1 MSNDVTLPALGESV
15 TEGTVTR
22 WLKSVGD
29 TVEVDE
35 PLLEVSTDKVD
46 TEIPSPVAGTLNEI
60 LVEEDDTVEVG
71 AVLARIG
78 DAGAAPAQESAPA
91 AESAP
96 AEQSAPAQESA
107 PAPESAPTPQA
118 TASEPAQAEPASSP
132 AAEAAAPSEQE
143 SAPAS
148 GGGGGGEDV
157 TLPAL
162 GESVTEGTVTR
173 WLKSVGDTVEV
184 DEPLLEVSTDKVD
197 TEIPSPVAGTLN
209 EILVEEDDTV
219 EVGAVLA
226 RIGDAGAAPAQESA
240 PAAESAPAEQSAP
253 AQESAPAPASAPA
266 EQSAPAQESAPAP
279 ESAPAEQSAP
289 AQESAPAPESAPAE
303 QSAPVTTSGPEP
315 EPAPGEEP
323 APTPETEA
331 PAAASAPAEKSAPAT
346 QSASESAGS
355 GYVTPIVRKLA
366 RERGVDLSQVSGSGV
381 GGRIR
386 KEDVISAA
394 ESAQAATPTQSAA
407 PAAAS
412 ESAKAPELV
421 ESELRGQTVKMT
433 RIRKVTADK
442 MMESLHGMAQLTS
455 VIEVDC
461 SKIWA
466 LRASTK
472 DAFFEKHGVKLSF
485 LPFFTKAVS
494 EALAEHAN
502 VNASVSDDG
511 KSIVY
516 HPAVNLS
523 IAVDTEKGLMLP
535 TMRGA
540 DSMSLPEQTQAI
552 ADLAERARS
561 GGLKADEISG
571 GTFSVTNT
579 GSVGTLFDTPV
590 VPAPQAGI
598 LATCAIVK
606 RAAVVKGPDGEDVI
620 SIRPMC
626 YLPLS
631 YDHRL
636 VDGADA
642 ARFLQSVKKRIEAGA
657 FEADLGL

>member
-29 TVEVDE
+29 SVEVDE

-46 TEIPSPVAGTLNEI
+46 TEIPSPFAGTLNEI

-78 DAGAAPAQESAPA
+78 DADAAPAAP
-91 AESAP
+91 SAP
-96 AEQSAPAQESA
+96 AEQSAPAAASA
-107 PAPESAPTPQA
+107 A
-118 TASEPAQAEPASSP
+118 AEP
-132 AAEAAAPSEQE
+132 
-143 SAPAS
+143 
-148 GGGGGGEDV
+148 
-157 TLPAL
+157 
-162 GESVTEGTVTR
+162 
-173 WLKSVGDTVEV
+173 
-184 DEPLLEVSTDKVD
+184 
-197 TEIPSPVAGTLN
+197 
-209 EILVEEDDTV
+209 
-219 EVGAVLA
+219 
-226 RIGDAGAAPAQESA
+226 SA
-240 PAAESAPAEQSAP
+240 PAA
-253 AQESAPAPASAPA
+253 ASAPA

-279 ESAPAEQSAP
+279 ETTASAAEPAQAEPASSPAAEAAATADQEKAPA
-289 AQESAPAPESAPAE
+289 
-303 QSAPVTTSGPEP
+303 TT
-315 EPAPGEEP
+315 A
-323 APTPETEA
+323 A
-331 PAAASAPAEKSAPAT
+331 PAAASAPGDS
-346 QSASESAGS
+346 SGS

-366 RERGVDLSQVSGSGV
+366 KERGVDLSQVSGTGV

-386 KEDVISAA
+386 KEDIISAA
-394 ESAQAATPTQSAA
+394 ESAKAATPAQSAT

-412 ESAKAPELV
+412 APAQAAAPV
-421 ESELRGQTVKMT
+421 ESELRGQTIKMS

-466 LRASTK
+466 LRASSK
-472 DAFFEKHGVKLSF
+472 DAFYEKHGVKLSF

-494 EALAEHAN
+494 EALAEYAN
-502 VNASVSDDG
+502 INASVSEDG

-535 TMRGA
+535 TMREA
-540 DSMSLPEQTQAI
+540 DAKSLPEQAQAI